1 MGSINLTVESFT
13 AHDYNKYKHMF
24 IYGGDILEK
33 KERELICLDTHSDAE
48 RESRILSKVPTDDEA
63 IDASELFSQLSCPTR
78 IRLLSILALDQ
89 ICVCELAGMLGIS
102 QPAVSHHLRMLR
114 QSGFVRYKKLGKQ
127 VQYSIA
133 DSPGGRLLRTIIQD
147 IMDRREE
154 DAKQ

>member
-1 MGSINLTVESFT
+1 M
-13 AHDYNKYKHMF
+13 
-24 IYGGDILEK
+24 EK
-33 KERELICLDTHSDAE
+33 NERELICLDTHTDAE
-48 RESRILSKVPTDDEA
+48 REGRILSKVPTEDEA

-114 QSGFVRYKKLGKQ
+114 QSGFVRYKKQGKQ
-127 VQYSIA
+127 VQYSIS

-147 IMDRREE
+147 IMDRRDE
-154 DAKQ
+154 DEKQEPKNI